1 MVIDLDEKKH
11 LIFTADLVVLIFALN
26 IHHAGG
32 MVDGTSIV
40 IEFYLEYIKSYNV
53 DLIERLKGL
62 STTFL
67 RF

>member
-1 MVIDLDEKKH
+1 MKKNH

-32 MVDGTSIV
+32 AVDGRSIV
-40 IEFYLEYIKSYNV
+40 ILFYFKYIKSYNV

-62 STTFL
+62 SITFL